1 MSDNY
6 QRSIGEEGMLFLL
19 DAVFSLSNDPYQID
33 RDERYSR
40 DWFDATIQH
49 YDTGFDMA
57 LLDGR
62 TASVSVADAEE
73 ERREFAELVA
83 GRVLRRMIAAGPG
96 GRFQEGANICTNA
109 VSDEG
114 FINEIQVRAAAI
126 DAARGVNQ

>member
-1 MSDNY
+1 MSDGY
-6 QRSIGEEGMLFLL
+6 RRSIGEEGMLFLL
-19 DAVFSLSNDPYQID
+19 DAVFALSNDPDQID
-33 RDERYSR
+33 RDERYAR
-40 DWFDATIQH
+40 EWLDAEIQA

-57 LLDGR
+57 LPDGR
-62 TASVSVADAEE
+62 TATVSVADADE

-83 GRVLRRMIAAGPG
+83 GRVLRRAIAAGPG

-126 DAARGVNQ
+126 SKECVQ